1 MAEHKRGLKGA
12 VSMTGGA
19 DGGSP
24 PGGAR
29 DNRKEAAYW
38 VSHRQ
43 GPFMVHDNKADCEQ
57 RPTDK
62 VGYLDNLEA
71 AVEKGFQPCRTC
83 LP

>member
-1 MAEHKRGLKGA
+1 MAKHKRG
-12 VSMTGGA
+12 VSGEAAAATGGVG
-19 DGGSP
+19 DETS
-24 PGGAR
+24 GGAR
-29 DNRKEAAYW
+29 DNSKEAAYW

-57 RPTDK
+57 RQTDK

-71 AVEKGFQPCRTC
+71 AVEQGFQPCRTC